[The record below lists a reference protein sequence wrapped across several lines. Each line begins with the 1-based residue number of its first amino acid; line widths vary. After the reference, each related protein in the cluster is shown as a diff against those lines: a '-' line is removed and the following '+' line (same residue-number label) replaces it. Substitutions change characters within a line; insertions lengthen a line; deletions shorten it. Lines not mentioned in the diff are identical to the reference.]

1 MIFQPVINPIILGI
15 ILAAVFT
22 FTIFLTISHIK
33 SSKTLMFAWLRRSVA
48 ILFIG
53 LALFRP
59 GIPNQEE
66 TANYLNQY
74 DIYFV
79 VDTTASMVAEDWD
92 SQGDTRLNGV
102 KSDIGRI
109 VDEYSGSRYSL
120 LTFDSS
126 ATIRTPITK
135 DASAV
140 MSSVNILKPEVTR
153 YSKGSSVGA
162 AADLLNRTLA
172 GNAETYP
179 ERGRIVFFFSDGEQT
194 SDKPI
199 ESFANST
206 EFINGGAVYGYGT
219 PEGGKMKAQ
228 DGLIITSQEPK
239 YIMDTTKNPAV
250 EALSV
255 INPENLD
262 KVASELGVNLSIR
275 NSNEPVSI
283 PELEDLELIASEN
296 ETTDTVYDLT
306 WVISLVVY
314 ILLAIEIAF
323 ILVRLSKIRK
333 ATNNG

>member
-1 MIFQPVINPIILGI
+1 MIFQPVINPVLLAIL
-15 ILAAVFT
+15 LSAVFAFAVFLI
-22 FTIFLTISHIK
+22 FTYVK
-33 SSKTLMFAWLRRSVA
+33 SSKSLMFAWIRRAVA
-48 ILFIG
+48 ILLIG

-66 TANYLNQY
+66 AASYLNQY
-74 DIYFV
+74 DVYFV

-92 SQGDTRLNGV
+92 SEGDTRLNGV

-120 LTFDSS
+120 ITFDSS

-153 YSKGSSVGA
+153 YSKGSSIGA

-172 GNAETYP
+172 GNANTYP

-199 ESFANST
+199 ESFTSSA

-219 PEGGKMKAQ
+219 TEGGKMKAQ

-239 YIMDTTKNPAV
+239 YIMDTTKTPAT

-255 INPENLD
+255 INPENLT
-262 KVASELGVNLSIR
+262 KVASELGIEMSIR
-275 NSNEPVSI
+275 NSNEPIAI
-283 PELEDLELIASEN
+283 PELEDLELIASET

-306 WVISLVVY
+306 WIVSLAVY
-314 ILLAIEIAF
+314 ALLAMEVAF
-323 ILVRLSKIRK
+323 VLIRLSKIRK
-333 ATNNG
+333 VENNG